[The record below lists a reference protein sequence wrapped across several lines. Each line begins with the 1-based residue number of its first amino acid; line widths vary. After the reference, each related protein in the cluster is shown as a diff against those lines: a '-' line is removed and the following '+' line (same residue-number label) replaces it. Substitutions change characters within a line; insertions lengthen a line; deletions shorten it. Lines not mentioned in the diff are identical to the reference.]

1 MIENE
6 VLQIKIIYRKQCLKI
21 FQVLKHI
28 FVLQNIKKQFSK
40 IVFENASQI
49 KPLFFKHS
57 QL

>member
-40 IVFENASQI
+40 IIF
-49 KPLFFKHS
+49 
-57 QL
+57 